1 MQKMLVKVL
10 SHVNGYQLR
19 CHSDCMVFTHSRTH
33 SFTHLLTYSLT
44 HFKGVIHQDLL
55 KILMILQDDI
65 RPVLLSMTKHGMKLV
80 LTHSLTHSLNQLT
93 QITYLL
99 TYLLIYLL
107 IHSFTLPVYLT
118 HSLTHSLTYS
128 LTQTAD
134 FLGSGS
140 STSSSEP
147 LRIYYNYCI
156 ILMKISPFN
165 GFRLVSLDPP
175 R

>member
-19 CHSDCMVFTHSRTH
+19 CHSDCMVFTHSCTH

-80 LTHSLTHSLNQLT
+80 LTHSLNSLKSLT
-93 QITYLL
+93 YSL
-99 TYLLIYLL
+99 TYLFTYL
-107 IHSFTLPVYLT
+107 FTHLPSLSTLLT
-118 HSLTHSLTYS
+118 HSLTHSLTHLLRRRIFWARAQVRVRVNPCVS
-128 LTQTAD
+128 IITTVL
-134 FLGSGS
+134 FL
-140 STSSSEP
+140 
-147 LRIYYNYCI
+147 
-156 ILMKISPFN
+156 
-165 GFRLVSLDPP
+165 
-175 R
+175 